1 MFDLEYRLGERL
13 NEERL
18 RLYFSIDYLSEI
30 TQIDSNTIYKYENG
44 KLNPSDDFFEVLQ
57 KHGFDINYIF
67 LSVKLENNNNYPIS
81 FLRKIAKELDLFP
94 LKTGEELTET
104 IIKDTI
110 NQYRAMWDFQ
120 LTVSR

>member
-1 MFDLEYRLGERL
+1 M
-13 NEERL
+13 
-18 RLYFSIDYLSEI
+18 SEI

-110 NQYRAMWDFQ
+110 NQYRAM
-120 LTVSR
+120 